1 MSFPAAAS
9 KALFGVR
16 FCWPV
21 PCAGSGFDGGPGWT
35 GCAFLPSPSVPLAF
49 RAPARADRNDEKQL
63 VPASYKQK
71 E

>member
-35 GCAFLPSPSVPLAF
+35 GYAFLPFPILR
-49 RAPARADRNDEKQL
+49 RAPAREVCNDEKQL
-63 VPASYKQK
+63 VTASYKQK